1 MVMPRGHADRPI
13 AIFDSG
19 LGGLTVAA
27 AIHRR
32 LPTENL
38 LFLAD
43 RARVPYASLSIALIE
58 RFAVECF
65 DFLLAHDPKAV
76 VIACNTVSSV
86 CLKELEDR
94 SPVPVIGVIEPTA
107 LGAIENTGSGR
118 IGVIATSATVRR
130 QAYETSLKRLRAD
143 VEVTSTGCPLFVPLV
158 EEGWTQGDIPRQI
171 VAHYLASI
179 RCKDV
184 DTLVM
189 GCTHYE
195 YFRSL
200 IQEELGD
207 QVTLINT
214 PEIVAQELKNILLVR
229 REQIPSAKAG
239 YVRIYSTD
247 ISETLDRVVSDLF
260 PEQEF
265 PNQVTIQSAQIPPRA
280 AKGGGQKT

>member
-1 MVMPRGHADRPI
+1 MRIDNAERPV

-27 AIHRR
+27 AIHRL
-32 LPTENL
+32 LPAENL

-65 DFLLAHDPKAV
+65 DFLLSHDPKV
-76 VIACNTVSSV
+76 MVIACNTVSSV
-86 CLKELEDR
+86 CLQKLENR

-107 LGAIENTGSGR
+107 LGAIEETESGR
-118 IGVIATSATVRR
+118 IGVIATTATVRR
-130 QAYETSLKRLRAD
+130 RAYETALKNLRAD

-158 EEGWTQGDIPRQI
+158 EEGWTQGDIPRRI
-171 VAHYLASI
+171 VAHYLEAI
-179 RCKDV
+179 RRMDV

-195 YFRSL
+195 YFRPL
-200 IQEELGD
+200 LQEELGD

-214 PEIVAQELKNILLVR
+214 PDIVAHELGNILSLRGELFVS
-229 REQIPSAKAG
+229 EGAG

-247 ISETLDRVVSDLF
+247 ISEALDRVVSELF
-260 PEQEF
+260 QAQKF
-265 PNQVTIQSAQIPPRA
+265 PNQVTIQSAQIPPQFHDDSR
-280 AKGGGQKT
+280 KKWES